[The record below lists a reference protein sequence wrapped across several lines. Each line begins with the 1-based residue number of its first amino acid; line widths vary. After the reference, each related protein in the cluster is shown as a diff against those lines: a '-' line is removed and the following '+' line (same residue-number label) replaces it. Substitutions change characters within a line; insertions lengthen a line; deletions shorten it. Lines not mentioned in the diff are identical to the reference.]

1 MESLGAF
8 FCLVCTCFFQ
18 KAKDPSTGLHL
29 FWQNDHVIF
38 ILTKFSFYLNGF
50 FNDILNSKRKSMQ
63 YFVTKLKYICCFDT
77 DEFPIPNGTESNN
90 TYEDI
95 YILV

>member
-1 MESLGAF
+1 MTSLT
-8 FCLVCTCFFQ
+8 LLQ
-18 KAKDPSTGLHL
+18 
-29 FWQNDHVIF
+29 
-38 ILTKFSFYLNGF
+38 
-50 FNDILNSKRKSMQ
+50 KRKSMQ

-77 DEFPIPNGTESNN
+77 DEFPIPNGTESSN